1 MTLSTVESACS
12 CPWNCGRGG
21 HITRIPIPER
31 ARPLVL
37 VIDSS
42 KEEERAIRE
51 ALDNAG
57 IDTVAAT
64 GAEETVRL
72 AREVQPNLIV
82 LDADM
87 AKADRYSLCHELQV
101 GPDGWQAP
109 VLLVS
114 KPGELLANV
123 SALECGAID
132 YLNKPVAPR
141 EAIARVRTHLRLQHA
156 LEMAGE
162 FQTANLH
169 VLEVA
174 QQACMPRPDDIP
186 GAGFHVALR
195 QAQSAGG
202 DFYDVI
208 DLGHQQFDYLV
219 ADASGHDLS
228 SSYWTLALKTL
239 LLEYSTLLFS
249 PADALHLINRALCR
263 ILPEGVFF
271 TAIYLRLNRATGSA
285 LLLSAGHPPAIFFD
299 AARNKCRLI
308 EQPSDVLGCFRDAQF
323 HRIELKTNPGDRL
336 FFFSDGMVDCWS
348 QQQEGLAHLME
359 ATNRGSDLKEPVD
372 RLHKTF
378 PTLPHSRRA
387 KRQTAMCSRQTRCTS
402 RLVADRCASYPDPR
416 ELREFKSPM
425 IRRRTIANRRWIT
438 CSVLSRSIFP
448 AKRWQ

>member
-1 MTLSTVESACS
+1 M
-12 CPWNCGRGG
+12 
-21 HITRIPIPER
+21 
-31 ARPLVL
+31 
-37 VIDSS
+37 
-42 KEEERAIRE
+42 
-51 ALDNAG
+51 
-57 IDTVAAT
+57 
-64 GAEETVRL
+64 

-263 ILPEGVFF
+263 TCPKAFSSPRSIWPESSNRQRVAAECRTSSRDLLRRCSKQMPPHRAAQRCSGVFPGC
-271 TAIYLRLNRATGSA
+271 AI
-285 LLLSAGHPPAIFFD
+285 PP
-299 AARNKCRLI
+299 N
-308 EQPSDVLGCFRDAQF
+308 
-323 HRIELKTNPGDRL
+323 
-336 FFFSDGMVDCWS
+336 
-348 QQQEGLAHLME
+348 
-359 ATNRGSDLKEPVD
+359 
-372 RLHKTF
+372 
-378 PTLPHSRRA
+378 
-387 KRQTAMCSRQTRCTS
+387 
-402 RLVADRCASYPDPR
+402 
-416 ELREFKSPM
+416 
-425 IRRRTIANRRWIT
+425 
-438 CSVLSRSIFP
+438 
-448 AKRWQ
+448 